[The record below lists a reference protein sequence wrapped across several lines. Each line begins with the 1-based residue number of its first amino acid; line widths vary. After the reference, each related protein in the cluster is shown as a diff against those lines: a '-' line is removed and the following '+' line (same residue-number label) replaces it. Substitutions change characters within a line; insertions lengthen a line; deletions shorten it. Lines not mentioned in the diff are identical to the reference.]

1 MVQSLQLIFIIV
13 NCNIK
18 LPVGLI
24 SFCFRR
30 ACVLTLPLRSP
41 NRCLCCRKKQCKVY
55 WLLAFPWKGAS
66 SAHVLPVNFSELWW
80 NYAEACWKSKGSF
93 AEFCRNFE
101 QKIISILCVL
111 TQKKLKS
118 CVLRGKLFCLSL
130 NLAIISSFS
139 VLKTRTRVDSYLET
153 GYFSARYLKW
163 NLTCVL
169 WTNMLLEIF
178 VAHLMLL
185 YLGHWLA
192 AFSAMASAC
201 SLLLK

>member
-66 SAHVLPVNFSELWW
+66 SAHVLPINFSELWW

-118 CVLRGKLFCLSL
+118 CVLREKLFCSSL
-130 NLAIISSFS
+130 NLAIISTFS
-139 VLKTRTRVDSYLET
+139 VLKTRTRVDSSGNRIFLCKI
-153 GYFSARYLKW
+153 LK
-163 NLTCVL
+163 
-169 WTNMLLEIF
+169 MKS
-178 VAHLMLL
+178 HM
-185 YLGHWLA
+185 
-192 AFSAMASAC
+192 C
-201 SLLLK
+201 SLNEYVAWDFCSSLNVAPSRALTSCFFCYGICL